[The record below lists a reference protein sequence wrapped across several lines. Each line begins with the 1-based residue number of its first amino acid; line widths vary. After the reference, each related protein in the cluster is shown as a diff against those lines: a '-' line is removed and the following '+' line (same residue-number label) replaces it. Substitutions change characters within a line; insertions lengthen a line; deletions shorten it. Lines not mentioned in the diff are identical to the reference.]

1 MERYLKDY
9 AVASFGVSVALF
21 LVIATVLPSA
31 QTLCAPNT
39 VCVTTWH
46 NDNYRTGDNLNEA
59 TLTYSTVSKDNFGQ
73 RCFAAL
79 DGQVYAQPLV
89 VPKVTIGSIKYNY
102 VVYVVTQNDTF
113 RETWGTRLKT

>member
-46 NDNYRTGDNLNEA
+46 NDNYRTG
-59 TLTYSTVSKDNFGQ
+59 VSKDNFGQ

-102 VVYVVTQNDTF
+102 VVLRRHPKRDFSRDLGHPIENLNLLLI
-113 RETWGTRLKT
+113 G